1 MSARQSPFEALAK
14 PVLWDVSRRM
24 LDLGIGLSRKRFDWI
39 AKSGLIPP
47 DASLLDVGCG
57 IGHYSTLTR
66 DPYLGVDMS
75 DEYIAYARQKHGDA
89 HHEFRSVDIATVRR
103 EGHTFDVVMSVDFL
117 HHLSDSLC
125 REVLADERAMARRC
139 LVVFE
144 PVTEQTNRIGRW
156 FIDND
161 RGEHMRPH
169 DRVRALLDESGL
181 HVERDEE
188 LYLGPIRTF
197 VFVARP

>member
-1 MSARQSPFEALAK
+1 MSGPFEALGT

-24 LDLGIGLSRKRFDWI
+24 LDLGIGIYRKRFDWI
-39 AKSGLIPP
+39 ARSGLVPP

-66 DPYLGVDMS
+66 GPYLGVDMNA
-75 DEYIAYARQKHGDA
+75 EYIAYARRKHGDA
-89 HHEFRSVDIATVRR
+89 HHEFKSVDVATVRR
-103 EGHTFDVVMSVDFL
+103 EGRRFDVVMSVDFL
-117 HHLSDSLC
+117 HHLSDPLC
-125 REVLADERAMARRC
+125 REVLADERAMAQRC
-139 LVVFE
+139 VLVFE
-144 PVTEQTNRIGRW
+144 PVIEQTNRIGQW

-169 DRVRALLDESGL
+169 ARVRTLLEESGL
-181 HVERDEE
+181 TVERDEE

-197 VFVARP
+197 VFVLRP